1 MSIMIEV
8 FFIFKV
14 ICLFTAIIIT
24 FANQNPVY
32 AVLHLVTFFV
42 TGSFLLLFIGV
53 DFLPYVFIIV
63 YAGAVAVLFLFI
75 VIILKIKLGSTQI
88 NYRNIFLMLFS
99 SLFLSLFTYS
109 LTFINPEIYHGKI
122 TNPDQEN
129 QLKNPLYLVDRFL
142 LLYYRLPRITPKSK
156 TILKDF
162 RIENGKTMI
171 TSTFTDIN
179 LFGRRVRYAVD
190 IPLKEGHYTY
200 FLASLYRNDKEL
212 RELLPYPCK
221 PGKFFLSNENYFIYD
236 KQSSLTN
243 LGKILYTEYNI
254 HFIICGLIL
263 LVAIIGAISLTRGY
277 NTSISLK
284 QKIFIQTTRSSMIGK
299 ITL

>member
-1 MSIMIEV
+1 MIKV

-42 TGSFLLLFIGV
+42 SGSFLLIFLGV

-88 NYRNIFLMLFS
+88 NYRNIIIIFFS
-99 SLFLSLFTYS
+99 SIGLSSLTYS
-109 LTFINPEIYHGKI
+109 LTFLNHEIYHGRIMDLKQE
-122 TNPDQEN
+122 PDDQPEHPIYFTTPY
-129 QLKNPLYLVDRFL
+129 QQVYSRVPWDVPGTEQILKN
-142 LLYYRLPRITPKSK
+142 YRY
-156 TILKDF
+156 
-162 RIENGKTMI
+162 ENGKAYVTTAFWADNEKGETEFYEI
-171 TSTFTDIN
+171 E
-179 LFGRRVRYAVD
+179 L
-190 IPLKEGHYTY
+190 PLIEHYTSY
-200 FLASLYRNDKEL
+200 SLATAYNKTQKILV
-212 RELLPYPCK
+212 PYPC
-221 PGKFFLSNENYFIYD
+221 PASRVVYASDENFNTYDIQSN
-236 KQSSLTN
+236 LTN

-254 HFIICGLIL
+254 HFVVCGLIL

-284 QKIFIQTTRSSMIGK
+284 QKIFIQTTRSSIIGK

>member
-1 MSIMIEV
+1 MIKV

-42 TGSFLLLFIGV
+42 TGSFLLIFLGV

-88 NYRNIFLMLFS
+88 NYRNIIIIFFS
-99 SLFLSLFTYS
+99 SIGLSSLTYS
-109 LTFINPEIYHGKI
+109 LTFINYEIYNGRIIDLKQEPDDQPE
-122 TNPDQEN
+122 NPIYFTTPYQQVYSRVPWDVPGTEQT
-129 QLKNPLYLVDRFL
+129 LKN
-142 LLYYRLPRITPKSK
+142 
-156 TILKDF
+156 F
-162 RIENGKTMI
+162 RYENGKAYI
-171 TSTFTDIN
+171 TTSFWADNEKGETEFYEIELPLIENYTSYCLATAYNKTQKN
-179 LFGRRVRYAVD
+179 LV
-190 IPLKEGHYTY
+190 
-200 FLASLYRNDKEL
+200 
-212 RELLPYPCK
+212 PYPCHA
-221 PGKFFLSNENYFIYD
+221 SRVVHVSDENFNIYD
-236 KQSSLTN
+236 IQSNLTN

-254 HFIICGLIL
+254 HFIVCGLIL

-284 QKIFIQTTRSSMIGK
+284 QKIFIQTTRSSIIGK

>member
-1 MSIMIEV
+1 MIKV

-42 TGSFLLLFIGV
+42 TGSFLLLFLGV

-88 NYRNIFLMLFS
+88 NYQKIIIMFFS
-99 SLFLSLFTYS
+99 SIGLSSLTYS
-109 LTFINPEIYHGKI
+109 LTFINSDKYNGRIIDLKQEPDDQSENPIYFTTKSQQIYSKVPWDVPG
-122 TNPDQEN
+122 TEQT
-129 QLKNPLYLVDRFL
+129 LKNYRYVDGNYYVTTSFWADNEKGETELYEIELPLQKNYTSYSLATLYNKKQKILV
-142 LLYYRLPRITPKSK
+142 
-156 TILKDF
+156 
-162 RIENGKTMI
+162 
-171 TSTFTDIN
+171 
-179 LFGRRVRYAVD
+179 
-190 IPLKEGHYTY
+190 
-200 FLASLYRNDKEL
+200 
-212 RELLPYPCK
+212 PYPCQASK
-221 PGKFFLSNENYFIYD
+221 VVYVSDENFNIYD
-236 KQSSLTN
+236 TQSNLTN

-254 HFIICGLIL
+254 HFIVCGLIL

-284 QKIFIQTTRSSMIGK
+284 QKIFIQTTRSSIIGK